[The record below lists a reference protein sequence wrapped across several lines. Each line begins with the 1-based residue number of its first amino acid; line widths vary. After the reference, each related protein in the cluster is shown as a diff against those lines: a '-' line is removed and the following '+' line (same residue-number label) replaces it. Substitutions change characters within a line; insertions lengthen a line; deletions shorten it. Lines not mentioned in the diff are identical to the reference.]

1 MKLVADANILFSAF
15 IKKGLT
21 REVWFDPRVQLFAP
35 AYVLDEYSKYAA
47 DLCQRSGLGEKAA
60 SALFGRLVRR
70 LSLVSTDELTPYI
83 TAASHLTDDPKDAP
97 YVACAL
103 SVGADIWTHDR
114 HFRQPRV
121 RVWSTHALAE
131 ELGLL

>member
-1 MKLVADANILFSAF
+1 VKLVADANILFSAF
-15 IKKGLT
+15 LKKGLT
-21 REVWFDPRVQLFAP
+21 RDVWFDPRVALFAP

-47 DLCQRSGLGEKAA
+47 DLCQRSGLSDAAA

-70 LSLVSTDELTPYI
+70 VSLVPTEELIPYI
-83 TAASHLTDDPKDAP
+83 SAAEHLIDDPKDAP

-114 HFRQPRV
+114 HFRQPRI
-121 RVWSTHALAE
+121 RVWSTTALAE
-131 ELGLL
+131 ELELM

>member
-15 IKKGLT
+15 LKSGLT
-21 REVWFDPRVQLFAP
+21 RQVWFDPRVRLHAP

-47 DLCQRSGLGEKAA
+47 ELCQRSGLREPAA

-70 LSLVSTDELTPYI
+70 LALVPTEELVPYI
-83 TAASHLTDDPKDAP
+83 AAARHLVGDSKDEP

-103 SVGADIWTHDR
+103 AVGADIWTHDR
-114 HFRQPRV
+114 HFRQPRI

-131 ELGLL
+131 ELGLI